1 MMSADARFERVTL
14 EGRHVRL
21 EPLEPHHR
29 DGIAA
34 AIRDGELW
42 KLFVTRVP
50 HPDALDAFDAEADA
64 VWRAGQGLA
73 FATIDRARGSIIGS
87 TRFMQANL
95 RNKRVEIGF
104 TFLARSHQR
113 TRANTEAKLLMLSH
127 AFDVL
132 QLNRVEFLTDFL
144 NTASR
149 AAIERLGAHPEG
161 ILRSHMVMADGR
173 IRDSALFSIVR
184 GDWPGVRLNLQRL
197 LGR

>member
-1 MMSADARFERVTL
+1 MNLVDTHFEHVTL
-14 EGRHVRL
+14 EGDHVRL
-21 EPLEPHHR
+21 EPLETRHR
-29 DGIAA
+29 QGLVA

-50 HPDALDAFDAEADA
+50 HPDELDGFYADA
-64 VWRAGQGLA
+64 AAMRENGQGLA
-73 FATIDRARGSIIGS
+73 FATVDRATGSVIGS

-95 RNKRVEIGF
+95 RNRRAEIGF

-113 TRANTEAKLLMLSH
+113 TPANTEAKLLMLTH

-149 AAIERLGAHPEG
+149 NAIERLGARPEG

-173 IRDSALFSIVR
+173 IRDSALYSIVR
-184 GDWPGVRLNLQRL
+184 GDWPGVRLKLRHL
-197 LGR
+197 LNR

>member
-1 MMSADARFERVTL
+1 MSVLDTCFEPVTL
-14 EGRHVRL
+14 EGNHVRL
-21 EPLEPHHR
+21 EPLHPQHR
-29 DGIAA
+29 DGLAA

-50 HPDALDAFDAEADA
+50 HPDELDEFYSGAA
-64 VWRAGQGLA
+64 AGWAAGLA
-73 FATIDRARGSIIGS
+73 FATIDRASGAVIGS

-95 RNKRVEIGF
+95 RNKRAEIGF

-113 TRANTEAKLLMLSH
+113 THANTEAKLLMLTH

-144 NTASR
+144 NNASR
-149 AAIERLGAHPEG
+149 SAIERLGARQEG

-173 IRDSALFSIVR
+173 VRDSVLFSIVR
-184 GDWPGVRLNLQRL
+184 GDWPGVQQKLRHL
-197 LGR
+197 LSR